1 MMDYKKEKANILK
14 SLKEDMGELK
24 KKGGA
29 MTLPLPIYQTSSG
42 EAFTVIKLQK
52 YSCDSAEWYDVR
64 KLKNLIDMVVD
75 EINKSNGFIAKAE
88 DFYNCQAFYDA
99 LVITTKPCKEF
110 SQLSRYIAKYA
121 NFNLDAADMF
131 SVSVVG
137 KRGSNYREKGERV
150 YTAYDP
156 KKCANILAWLKA
168 NKKRGTLKVELKE
181 EIYDEDASYG
191 RYYETET
198 YGEKRRF
205 LRMTITSSSN
215 LKIQDTIWL

>member
-1 MMDYKKEKANILK
+1 MNYNKEKANILK
-14 SLKEDMGELK
+14 SLKEDMRELK

-29 MTLPLPIYQTSSG
+29 MTVLLPFYQTSSG
-42 EAFTVIKLQK
+42 EAYMVIKKQK
-52 YSCDSAEWYDVR
+52 YSCDSPEWYDVR

-75 EINKSNGFIAKAE
+75 EINKCNGLIAKAE

-137 KRGSNYREKGERV
+137 KRGCNYREKGERV

-156 KKCANILAWLKA
+156 KKCANILAWLKE
-168 NKKRGTLKVELKE
+168 NKKRGTLKIGLNE
-181 EIYDEDASYG
+181 EICDEDASIG

-198 YGEKRRF
+198 YGEKHRF

-215 LKIQDTIWL
+215 IKTKDTIWL

>member
-1 MMDYKKEKANILK
+1 MDYKTMKNNIMN
-14 SLKEDMGELK
+14 SLKEDLMELK

-29 MTLPLPIYQTSSG
+29 MTVLLPIYQTSQK
-42 EAFTVIKLQK
+42 EAYMVIKKQK
-52 YSCDSAEWYDVR
+52 YSCDSPEWYDVR

-75 EINKSNGFIAKAE
+75 EINKCNGLIAKAE

-137 KRGSNYREKGERV
+137 KRGCNYREKGERV

-156 KKCANILAWLKA
+156 KKCANILAWLKE
-168 NKKRGTLKVELKE
+168 NKKRGTLKIGLNE
-181 EIYDEDASYG
+181 EICDEDASIG

-198 YGEKRRF
+198 YGEKHRF

-215 LKIQDTIWL
+215 IKTKDTIWL

>member
-1 MMDYKKEKANILK
+1 MDYKTMKNNIMN
-14 SLKEDMGELK
+14 SLKEDLMELK

-29 MTLPLPIYQTSSG
+29 LTLLLPIYQTSQK
-42 EAFTVIKLQK
+42 EAYMVIKKQK

-75 EINKSNGFIAKAE
+75 EINKCNGLIAKAE
-88 DFYNCQAFYDA
+88 DFYNWQDFYDA

-110 SQLSRYIAKYA
+110 SQLSRYISKYT

-131 SVSVVG
+131 SVPVVG
-137 KRGSNYREKGERV
+137 KRGSSYKERCEREYV
-150 YTAYDP
+150 AYNP
-156 KKCANILAWLKA
+156 QKCANILAWLKA
-168 NKKRGTLKVELKE
+168 IKKRGTLKVELKE

-198 YGEKRRF
+198 YGEKHRF

>member
-1 MMDYKKEKANILK
+1 MDYKTMKNNIMN
-14 SLKEDMGELK
+14 SLKEDLMELK

-29 MTLPLPIYQTSSG
+29 MTVLLPIYQTSSG
-42 EAFTVIKLQK
+42 EAYMVIKKQK
-52 YSCDSAEWYDVR
+52 YSCDSPEWYDVR

-75 EINKSNGFIAKAE
+75 EINKCNGLIAKAE

-137 KRGSNYREKGERV
+137 KRGCNYREKGERV

-156 KKCANILAWLKA
+156 KKCANILAWLKE

-181 EIYDEDASYG
+181 KICDEDASYG

-198 YGEKRRF
+198 YGEKHRF

-215 LKIQDTIWL
+215 IKTKDTIWL

>member
-1 MMDYKKEKANILK
+1 MNYKKEKANILK
-14 SLKEDMGELK
+14 SLKEDMEELK

-29 MTLPLPIYQTSSG
+29 MTLLLPIYQTSSG
-42 EAFTVIKLQK
+42 EAYMVIKKQK

-110 SQLSRYIAKYA
+110 SQLSRYISKYT

-137 KRGSNYREKGERV
+137 KRGSSYKERCEREYV
-150 YTAYDP
+150 AYNP
-156 KKCANILAWLKA
+156 QKCANILAWLKA

-181 EIYDEDASYG
+181 EIYDKDASYG

-205 LRMTITSSSN
+205 LRMTIISSSN
-215 LKIQDTIWL
+215 IKIKDTIWL

>member
-14 SLKEDMGELK
+14 SLKEDMEELK

-29 MTLPLPIYQTSSG
+29 MTLPLPIYQTSNG

-64 KLKNLIDMVVD
+64 KLKNLIDMVVY

-156 KKCANILAWLKA
+156 KKCANILAWLKE
-168 NKKRGTLKVELKE
+168 NKKRGTLKIGLNE
-181 EIYDEDASYG
+181 EICDEDASIG

-198 YGEKRRF
+198 YGEKHRF
-205 LRMTITSSSN
+205 LRMTIISSSN
-215 LKIQDTIWL
+215 IKIKDTIWL

>member
-1 MMDYKKEKANILK
+1 MN
-14 SLKEDMGELK
+14 SLKEDLMELK

-29 MTLPLPIYQTSSG
+29 MTVLLPIYQTSSG
-42 EAFTVIKLQK
+42 EAYMVIKKQK
-52 YSCDSAEWYDVR
+52 YSCDSPEWYDVR

-75 EINKSNGFIAKAE
+75 EINKCNGLIAKAE

-99 LVITTKPCKEF
+99 IVITTKPCKEF

-137 KRGSNYREKGERV
+137 KRGCNYREKGERV

-156 KKCANILAWLKA
+156 KKCANILAWLKE

-181 EIYDEDASYG
+181 KICDEDASYG

-198 YGEKRRF
+198 YGEKHRF

-215 LKIQDTIWL
+215 IKTKDTIWL

>member
-1 MMDYKKEKANILK
+1 MDYKKQKTNILK
-14 SLKEDMGELK
+14 SLKEDLEALK

-29 MTLPLPIYQTSSG
+29 LTLPLPVYKTSNG
-42 EAFTVIKLQK
+42 EAYMVIKKQK

-64 KLKNLIDMVVD
+64 KLKNLIDMVVE
-75 EINKSNGFIAKAE
+75 EISKCNGLIAKAE
-88 DFYNCQAFYDA
+88 NSTNYLYLYNA
-99 LVITTKPCKEF
+99 LIISTKPCKEF

-137 KRGSNYREKGERV
+137 KRGSNYREKGERI

-215 LKIQDTIWL
+215 IKIKDTIWL

>member
-14 SLKEDMGELK
+14 SLKEDMEELK

-29 MTLPLPIYQTSSG
+29 MTVLLPIYQTSSG
-42 EAFTVIKLQK
+42 EAYMVIKKQK
-52 YSCDSAEWYDVR
+52 YSCDSPEWHDVR
-64 KLKNLIDMVVD
+64 ELKNLIDMVVV

-110 SQLSRYIAKYA
+110 SQLSRYISKYA

-137 KRGSNYREKGERV
+137 KRGCNYREKGERV

-156 KKCANILAWLKA
+156 KKCANILAWLKE
-168 NKKRGTLKVELKE
+168 NKKRGTLKIGLNE
-181 EIYDEDASYG
+181 EICDEDASIG

-198 YGEKRRF
+198 YGEKHRF
-205 LRMTITSSSN
+205 LRMTIISSSN
-215 LKIQDTIWL
+215 IKIKDTIWL